1 MSSKYGL
8 NGYDEAE
15 DKYELDGHSPPPR
28 PILKWPGGKWRL
40 LNKIVPHL
48 PTRIR
53 RYHEPFIGG
62 GALFFWLR
70 RHGFRGPGYISDANE
85 ELIRTYRAVQQD
97 PALVIAAFER
107 HATRYS
113 GANSENYYYSV
124 SDCQPDDLADSEVG
138 GRMLFLNR
146 TGFNGL
152 YRVNRAGKYNVAWGR
167 GTAVSLDHGRILAA
181 HAALQNTTITHG
193 DFASVI
199 SAVGD
204 GDLVYMDPPYPDG
217 FSTYTAGGFDDKKQA
232 NLAQVCDVIDQMGA
246 NFIVS
251 NKDCELIRDL
261 YADYNVTTIMAPRSI
276 SRTGTGRTK
285 AAEVLVTNTGSVSRA
300 DQDVPHW
307 SVAPGNH
314 DLDRSLSFDG
324 EQVGRTG
331 SSRRMELA
339 PLPARHSV
347 RPVAGQMTNHGHH
360 GRTGGKDDFWGN
372 EQSAANK

>member
-1 MSSKYGL
+1 MSRM
-8 NGYDEAE
+8 NDPIGYAE
-15 DKYELDGHSPPPR
+15 MGNTSVLDGQTTEDSHSPPR
-28 PILKWPGGKWRL
+28 PFLKWPGGKWRL
-40 LNKIVPHL
+40 LKQIVPHL
-48 PTRIR
+48 PARIR

-70 RHGFRGPGYISDANE
+70 RHGFRGPAYISDANE
-85 ELIRTYRAVQQD
+85 ELIRAYRAVQQD
-97 PALVIAAFER
+97 PAPVIAAFER
-107 HATRYS
+107 HATSYA

-124 SDCQPDDLADSEVG
+124 CDWQLNNLADSEVG

-167 GTAVSLDHGRILAA
+167 ETAVSLDHGRILAA

-217 FSTYTAGGFDDKKQA
+217 FNTYTAGGFDDKKQA
-232 NLAQVCDVIDQMGA
+232 YLAQVCDVIDQMGA

-261 YADYNVTTIMAPRSI
+261 YAEYNVATIMAPRSI
-276 SRTGTGRTK
+276 SRTGTGRQK

-307 SVAPGNH
+307 SVAADNH
-314 DLDRSLSFDG
+314 EWDRSLSYDG
-324 EQVGRTG
+324 EHVGRTG
-331 SSRRMELA
+331 SSRRMEPT

-360 GRTGGKDDFWGN
+360 GRTGG
-372 EQSAANK
+372 ER